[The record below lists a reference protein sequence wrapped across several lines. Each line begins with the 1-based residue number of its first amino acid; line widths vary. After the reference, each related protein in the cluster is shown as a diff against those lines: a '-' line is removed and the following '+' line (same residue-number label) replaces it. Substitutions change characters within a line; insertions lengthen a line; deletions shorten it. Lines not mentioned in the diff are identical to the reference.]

1 VKETSFSRAGNA
13 LLWQAAQHFG
23 VKAIFL
29 ARLLILARLLSP
41 DDFGLLA
48 ISSVVI
54 DVLMRV
60 TNFGMIPALVQR
72 VEAGEEHYD
81 VAWTVGILRA
91 LAITSVTILAAPIV
105 AQLFA
110 EPRATELIR
119 VLAIRPLIDAAASI
133 QVARL
138 IRNLRFRSLAF
149 IELPKAVA
157 NTIVA
162 VALAQWLGVWA
173 LVAGALAGSAAY
185 LIGSYLVAPYRPRL
199 ALNRNAARSLIR
211 FGQWIFFTS
220 LVVMAGQATL
230 RLVIARQLGAA
241 ELGLYY
247 LAASLA
253 FLPYEVASQ
262 VVEQVAFP
270 FYSRLQ
276 TEIQQVSF
284 AFRSILTSLS
294 ALLVPACA
302 LLIALAPSLI
312 ENVLGPDWQGTAAI
326 IRVLALASV
335 ADLLGSAIS
344 PILQGMGRPDRILV
358 IEGFQASLL
367 IALAWLLANEYGVVG
382 AAMAWLPST
391 GTAQIVGILFLR
403 QILPRPFAGL
413 AMPLGAIAA
422 VSGIAAAI
430 ALGVDRLVPGVFG
443 LLLAGLTAL
452 LLIGFLLWILER
464 RFALGIS
471 DGLVRAFPRVAGLVG
486 FSSP

>member
-1 VKETSFSRAGNA
+1 VKENSLSRAGNA
-13 LLWQAAQHFG
+13 LLWQATQHFG

-29 ARLLILARLLSP
+29 VRLLVLARLLSP

-72 VEAGEEHYD
+72 IEAGEEHYD
-81 VAWTVGILRA
+81 VAWTVGVLRA
-91 LAITSVTILAAPIV
+91 VGVAAVTIVAAPIV

-110 EPRATELIR
+110 EPRATDLIR
-119 VLAIRPLIDAAASI
+119 VLALRPLIDAGASI

-149 IELPKAVA
+149 IELPKALA
-157 NTIVA
+157 NTLAAI
-162 VALAQWLGVWA
+162 ALAHWLGVWA
-173 LVAGALAGSAAY
+173 LVAGALVGSSAY
-185 LIGSYLVAPYRPRL
+185 LVVSYIVAPHRPRL
-199 ALNRNAARSLIR
+199 AFNHTAARSLIR

-220 LVVMAGQATL
+220 LVIMAGQTTL
-230 RLVIARQLGAA
+230 RWVIARQLGAA

-276 TEIQQVSF
+276 TDIRQVSV

-294 ALLVPACA
+294 ALLIPACA
-302 LLIALAPSLI
+302 LLIALAPSLVNNI
-312 ENVLGPDWQGTAAI
+312 LDPEWQGTGPI
-326 IRVLALASV
+326 IRVLALASI

-358 IEGFQASLL
+358 IEAVQSSIL
-367 IALAWLLANEYGVVG
+367 IALAWLLAGQYGVVG
-382 AAMAWLPST
+382 AALAWLPAT
-391 GTAQIVGILFLR
+391 VTAQLVGIVLLR
-403 QILPRPFAGL
+403 RALPRPFAGL
-413 AMPLGAIAA
+413 AMPMGAIAT
-422 VSGIAAAI
+422 VSCMACILAM
-430 ALGVDRLVPGVFG
+430 GVDRMVPGIFG
-443 LLLAGLTAL
+443 LLLAGLTGII
-452 LLIGFLLWILER
+452 LIGSLLWILER

-471 DGLVRAFPRVAGLVG
+471 DGLVQAFPRVAALVG
-486 FSSP
+486 FSAG